1 MNSGLDNLR
10 DVTTAAP
17 ASATDLTTTSTDDQ
31 TPAEAADSAEAG
43 PSVWRAWKAHLA
55 MAAVALA
62 AAVYVCQGLWR
73 APYRNV
79 VADNV
84 SDQGQ
89 FEWMLSY
96 GVYLLQHASNPFFTS
111 LLNAPRGVNLAM
123 NTSSTFYAVVF
134 SPLTYLAGPQITFAT
149 ILTLNLA
156 GSAFVWYLFLRRW
169 LVRSGV
175 AAAVGGLLFGFSPGL
190 ISHANGHL
198 NWTSGWMVGIV
209 AWWVLKLPERGHW
222 LRNGIVLG
230 LLCTAGFSIAAEA
243 LFFAAL
249 ASGLFLGIWV
259 LSRRGL
265 AKAKDGLKPVLQ
277 SLGVTAV
284 IAGILLAWPLYMH
297 FSGPLKFSGTGF
309 KMRFYSEDLVAYVA
323 FPLQSVAGMFGW
335 GADLAPNATE
345 GTSFLGAPLVLLFV
359 LAVALLWKRSS
370 PGRRITLRSLTIVA
384 VFFFLLSLGPR
395 LRFMG
400 EEQSGIPLVYALLTD
415 VPLFDSA
422 LPVRYA
428 LIVVVVFALV
438 IAMLADEVMRS
449 KGSLIRSR
457 SGRIAI
463 GAAIV
468 LALVPIAP
476 LPLRTLERSPEP
488 VFISSGRW
496 QDYVSDHGVITSL
509 PLSIDIAVDSMR
521 WQAYTM
527 ARGGDKQFR
536 IPNGYFLGP
545 QDYEETGRHLVGRL
559 GAPDRPTDRLF
570 YRAAR
575 WGQAGRITNLERSQA
590 RSDFRYWKLEAIFLP
605 ADLTGPKGSLNREA
619 LLKVTTDLLGEPEKV
634 DDVLVWRIRPGVD
647 PVDQW
652 EQR

>member
-10 DVTTAAP
+10 DVTIAAP
-17 ASATDLTTTSTDDQ
+17 APATDLTTTSTDDP
-31 TPAEAADSAEAG
+31 TPDEPAGPAEG
-43 PSVWRAWKAHLA
+43 VPSVWRAWRAHLA
-55 MAAVALA
+55 MALVALS

-73 APYRNV
+73 SPYRNV

-96 GVYLLQHASNPFFTS
+96 GVYLLQHGSNPFFTS

-123 NTSSTFYAVVF
+123 NTSSTFYALVF
-134 SPLTYLAGPQITFAT
+134 SPLTYFTGPQITFAT
-149 ILTLNLA
+149 IMTLNLA

-175 AAAVGGLLFGFSPGL
+175 AAAIGGLLFGFSPGL

-222 LRNGIVLG
+222 LRNGLVLG
-230 LLCTAGFSIAAEA
+230 LLCTMGFSVAAEA
-243 LFFAAL
+243 LFFTAL
-249 ASGLFLGIWV
+249 ASGLFLGVWL

-265 AKAKDGLKPVLQ
+265 EQAKTSLKPVLL
-277 SLGVTAV
+277 SLAVTGGV
-284 IAGILLAWPLYMH
+284 AGVLLAWPLYMH
-297 FSGPLKFSGTGF
+297 FNGPLKFSGTGF
-309 KMRFYSEDLVAYVA
+309 TFRLFSEDLAAYAA
-323 FPLQSVAGMFGW
+323 FPLRSLAGLFGW
-335 GADLAPNATE
+335 GADLAPNETEAT
-345 GTSFLGAPLVLLFV
+345 TFLGLPLILLFV
-359 LAVALLWKRSS
+359 AALVLLWKRSS
-370 PGRRITLRSLTIVA
+370 PERRITLRALTVVA
-384 VFFFLLSLGPR
+384 VVFFLLSLGPR
-395 LRFMG
+395 LKFMG
-400 EEQSGIPLVYALLTD
+400 DDYANIPLLYSLLEN

-422 LPVRYA
+422 LPLRYA

-438 IAMLADEVMRS
+438 IALLADEVMRS
-449 KGSLIRSR
+449 KDSLIRTR
-457 SGRIAI
+457 NGRIAAGLAI
-463 GAAIV
+463 VAAI
-468 LALVPIAP
+468 APIVP

-496 QDYVSDHGVITSL
+496 QDYVSNHGVMTSL
-509 PLSIDIAVDSMR
+509 PLSLDVAVDGMR

-527 ARGGDKQFR
+527 ARGGDKMFR

-545 QDYEETGRHLVGRL
+545 QNYGATGRDMVGRL
-559 GAPDRPTDRLF
+559 GAPERPTDRLF
-570 YRAAR
+570 LRAAR

-590 RSDFRYWKLEAIFLP
+590 RADFRYWKLEAIYLP
-605 ADLTGPKGSLNREA
+605 DEVTGQRGPLNRDTLVRVA
-619 LLKVTTDLLGEPEKV
+619 TDLLGEPERV

-652 EQR
+652 EQS